1 MEVASGGRGRKV
13 KLEPLTQWICDRC
26 GQVVKSPEDDL
37 LCWLHKTREGEFKA
51 HGFLI
56 VHIG

>member
-1 MEVASGGRGRKV
+1 M